1 MKNKPYLIK
10 LEKDK
15 NYAWCE
21 CAESKNQPFC
31 DGSHTKVKE
40 KYDNIVETLIDI
52 NLISSS
58 DELHKL
64 ITQNDK
70 KPVLFKAEKDIEVN
84 LCGCKQSKNAPYCS
98 GAHLKL

>member
-1 MKNKPYLIK
+1 MKNKPYLVK

-15 NYAWCE
+15 SYAWGE

-31 DGSHTKVKE
+31 DGSRTKVKE
-40 KYDNIVETLIDI
+40 KYDNIVESLIDT

-58 DELHKL
+58 DELKKL

-70 KPVLFKAEKDIEVN
+70 NPVLFKAEKDIEVN
-84 LCGCKQSKNAPYCS
+84 LCGCKQSENAPYCS